1 MELATQ
7 SRHARRK
14 QRTRDQLKASA
25 AALLVEKGY
34 EALTIQDITDR
45 VDLARATFY
54 IHFRDKDDAIWAV
67 VQDSFDELSGA
78 LVLELTKTPRSWHF
92 QKLVRVFQ
100 YAEQNRGLLTAILG
114 ERGHIGLLRR
124 LANYLAQFIQRD
136 LDTGLMRSQPG
147 VPADFAAQFM
157 AGATIQV
164 LSWWLKQP
172 TTYTP
177 EEIAALFYALEVQ
190 VP

>member
-1 MELATQ
+1 MESATQ
-7 SRHARRK
+7 SRYARRK
-14 QRTRDQLKASA
+14 QRTRDQLKAAA

-67 VQDSFDELSGA
+67 VQDSFDELSVS
-78 LVLELTKTPRSWHF
+78 LLQELIKMPESWHF

-100 YAEQNRGLLTAILG
+100 YAAQNRALLTVMLG

-136 LDTGLMRSQPG
+136 LDAGLTRSQPG
-147 VPADFAAQFM
+147 VPAAFAAQFM

-164 LSWWLKQP
+164 LSWWLEQP
-172 TTYTP
+172 TTYTA
-177 EEIAALFYALEVQ
+177 EELAELFYALEVQ
-190 VP
+190 AP